1 MVREFLHRLQDSI
14 CQRLETLD
22 GRSCFHE
29 DAWQR
34 DKGGSGISRV
44 ISDGAV
50 FEKGGVNF
58 SHVFGDSLPPSAS
71 ASRPEMAGRSFQA
84 MGVSLVMPHSPEQM
98 AAAARCYGGRK
109 VEETDGF
116 ALVDGI
122 PGLRIKVLSA
132 LAKVCELVETG
143 EFEEYEDVEVLI
155 PARTRTVTRT
165 RPKSEWRCPESLL
178 QLDTAEVPG

>member
-1 MVREFLHRLQDSI
+1 MNETNAQTDKRAAYIAGLRELAD
-14 CQRLETLD
+14 RLE
-22 GRSCFHE
+22 RHP
-29 DAWQR
+29 DAPPP
-34 DKGGSGISRV
+34 
-44 ISDGAV
+44 
-50 FEKGGVNF
+50 FEGNLG
-58 SHVFGDSLPPSAS
+58 
-71 ASRPEMAGRSFQA
+71 MW
-84 MGVSLVMPHSPEQM
+84 LVMPHSPEEM

-132 LAKVCELVETG
+132 LAQVCELVETG
-143 EFEEYEDVEVLI
+143 EVEEYEDVEVLI

-178 QLDTAEVPG
+178 QLDPAEVTA

>member
-1 MVREFLHRLQDSI
+1 MRKGKQMETTALTDKRAAYIAGLRELAFRLD
-14 CQRLETLD
+14 R
-22 GRSCFHE
+22 HP
-29 DAWQR
+29 DAPPPYE
-34 DKGGSGISRV
+34 GSQG
-44 ISDGAV
+44 
-50 FEKGGVNF
+50 
-58 SHVFGDSLPPSAS
+58 
-71 ASRPEMAGRSFQA
+71 M
-84 MGVSLVMPHSPEQM
+84 SLVMPHSPEEM

-143 EFEEYEDVEVLI
+143 EVEYYEDVEVLT
-155 PARTRTVTRT
+155 PARVRTVTRT

-178 QLDTAEVPG
+178 QLDAEQVPA

>member
-1 MVREFLHRLQDSI
+1 METTALTDKRAAYIAGLRELAFRLD
-14 CQRLETLD
+14 R
-22 GRSCFHE
+22 HP
-29 DAWQR
+29 DAPLPYE
-34 DKGGSGISRV
+34 GS
-44 ISDGAV
+44 
-50 FEKGGVNF
+50 
-58 SHVFGDSLPPSAS
+58 L
-71 ASRPEMAGRSFQA
+71 
-84 MGVSLVMPHSPEQM
+84 GVSLVMPHSPEQM

-109 VEETDGF
+109 VVEESDGF

-178 QLDTAEVPG
+178 QLGDDA

>member
-1 MVREFLHRLQDSI
+1 MNDTTAQTDKRADYIAGLRELAD
-14 CQRLETLD
+14 RLE
-22 GRSCFHE
+22 RHP
-29 DAWQR
+29 DAP
-34 DKGGSGISRV
+34 
-44 ISDGAV
+44 
-50 FEKGGVNF
+50 
-58 SHVFGDSLPPSAS
+58 LPY
-71 ASRPEMAGRSFQA
+71 EGNL
-84 MGVSLVMPHSPEQM
+84 GVSLVMPHSPEQM

-132 LAKVCELVETG
+132 LAQVCERVETG
-143 EFEEYEDVEVLI
+143 EVEEYEDVEVLI

-178 QLDTAEVPG
+178 QLDTAEVTA